1 MKETAEVA
9 RKVFDTYDK
18 NKDGVL
24 TANELKPLLK
34 RVAKLLNLP
43 PANDK
48 DIDEGIKRLDLNANK
63 ALEFDEFFQFF
74 KDVYQDLKDK
84 AS

>member
-34 RVAKLLNLP
+34 RVALLLNLP
-43 PANDK
+43 PANEK